1 LRGKKPH
8 DQEKR
13 DREEKNIKVEI
24 KGEDEVAETASG
36 DLGKSEKPA
45 GTEDLQAPTENLT
58 AKLEEKTREANDHF
72 DKWLRLRAEFENYKK
87 RMQKEKADAL
97 KFGNESVL
105 KAVLPILDN
114 LNRAIDHGKEVSEV
128 GPLLEGVE
136 MIRNELLNTLERF
149 GVKPIAAMGEA
160 FDPEKHE
167 AIAQEESEGEPNRV
181 VAEVQR
187 GYSYHER
194 LLRPAKVVVSR
205 EKTQPEDGRAG
216 R

>member
-1 LRGKKPH
+1 LRGKNTH
-8 DQEKR
+8 DQEKS
-13 DREEKNIKVEI
+13 DREEKNIKIEI
-24 KGEDEVAETASG
+24 KGENDAAETASG
-36 DLGKSEKPA
+36 DLGKTEKPA
-45 GTEDLQAPTENLT
+45 GRPDLQDPTEKLT
-58 AKLEEKTREANDHF
+58 AQLEEKTREANDHF

-87 RMQKEKADAL
+87 RMQKEKADAMR
-97 KFGNESVL
+97 FGNESVL

-114 LNRAIDHGKEVSEV
+114 LNRAIDHGKEISEV

-167 AIAQEESEGEPNRV
+167 AIAQEDSEGEPNRV
-181 VAEVQR
+181 VTEVQR

-205 EKTQPEDGRAG
+205 GKKQPEDGRAG